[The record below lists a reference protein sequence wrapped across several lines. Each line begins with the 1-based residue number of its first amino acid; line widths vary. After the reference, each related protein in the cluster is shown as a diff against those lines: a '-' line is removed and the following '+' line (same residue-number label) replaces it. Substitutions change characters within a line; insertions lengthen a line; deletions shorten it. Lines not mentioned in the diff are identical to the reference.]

1 MKTYYHAP
9 VQVMFHDGSGWNMGI
24 AFEDKVICACCGV
37 VFPIKNLL
45 DNLDEDITCP
55 IYEYDF
61 WVSITDDIT
70 DNIADGFTELPRG
83 LILTEDNQ
91 IKEVQ

>member
-1 MKTYYHAP
+1 MKTFYDIP
-9 VQVMFHDGSGWNMGI
+9 TQVVFHDEEGWSAGI
-24 AFEDKVICACCGV
+24 AFEDKVICACCGC
-37 VFPIKNLL
+37 VFSIEDLI

-61 WVSITDDIT
+61 WVSITDDI
-70 DNIADGFTELPRG
+70 ADGFTDLPRG